1 MVSRGTKSV
10 DGSRPSLTQVARAAG
25 VSVGTVSHVLNH
37 PGRVRES
44 TRRRVEE
51 AIGELGFVR
60 NTNASSLAGMD
71 SRTVG
76 FVAFDIGNSFF
87 VDIARGAQEKARG
100 EGMVLHVGHSDN
112 DVSLQDRHIEAF
124 SSARAT
130 GILLAPMTDPT
141 DALAGIR
148 RAGTPAVLLNYD
160 WEGPDHCSVLVDN
173 VQVGYTAARHM
184 IELGRTRLAFVA
196 GHHDAQPVRDRR
208 DGVMRAVAE
217 AERVTVVEVAVSDLE
232 MEAGLEAGRRV
243 AGAPE
248 GSRPD
253 GVIAVTDMLGAAI
266 IQSLRD
272 AGLSVPGDVAVM
284 GCDHN
289 VNAWGGSMPLTSVK
303 LHGAAMGSAAIELL
317 LDELKGVEHAHRRVV
332 IEPTL
337 VVRQSTGG

>member
-1 MVSRGTKSV
+1 MVSRGMKGA
-10 DGSRPSLTQVARAAG
+10 DGSRPSLTQVARVAG

-37 PGRVRES
+37 PSRVRES

-60 NTNASSLAGMD
+60 NTNASNLAGMD

-100 EGMVLHVGHSDN
+100 EGMMLHVGHSDN

-130 GILLAPMTDPT
+130 GILLAPMADPT

-173 VQVGYTAARHM
+173 VQVGYAAARHM

-196 GHHDAQPVRDRR
+196 GHHDAQPVRGRR

-217 AERVTVVEVAVSDLE
+217 AEGVTVEEVSVSDLE
-232 MEAGLEAGRRV
+232 MEAGFEAGRRV
-243 AGAPE
+243 AGTPE

-272 AGLSVPGDVAVM
+272 AGLSAPGDVAVM

-289 VNAWGGSMPLTSVK
+289 VNAWGGSTPLTSVK